1 MITLL
6 KRQEENMESVVV
18 NANNLRNGA
27 FFIYQGQ
34 LFEVLEYQHVKPG
47 KGGAFMKLK
56 VKNLKGGEIVS
67 LTLRSEEK
75 ISQVKTSETP
85 VQFLYRRGNSFYFM
99 DLETFEEYMLDEK
112 RVDEK
117 VQFMKEGD
125 TATLL
130 KSGEE
135 IIGLSLPNFVELRV
149 ESAPPGVKG
158 DTASGGTKPAVL
170 ETGLTVQVPLFIQP
184 GEVVRIDARTGEY
197 VERVKK

>member
-1 MITLL
+1 
-6 KRQEENMESVVV
+6 
-18 NANNLRNGA
+18 
-27 FFIYQGQ
+27 
-34 LFEVLEYQHVKPG
+34 
-47 KGGAFMKLK
+47 
-56 VKNLKGGEIVS
+56 
-67 LTLRSEEK
+67 
-75 ISQVKTSETP
+75 
-85 VQFLYRRGNSFYFM
+85 M
-99 DLETFEEYMLDEK
+99 DLETFEEYVVDEK
-112 RVDEK
+112 RVAEK

-125 TATLL
+125 TVTLL

-135 IIGLSLPNFVELRV
+135 IIGLSLPNFVELKV